1 MNYFSR
7 AIKYFLSLC
16 IIYAAVV
23 YAMSFAGVSVLTP
36 QETFGSLV
44 GTSRGIIMIIA
55 ILALSFS
62 YPVFGF
68 MRQEVSGDMEIDRD
82 AIIAA
87 FAAYGFSLKSEGE
100 GEMIFHND
108 NLIKK
113 ITFLFEDKIT
123 VSQVGNKL
131 VVEGIRRAVPI
142 VIYRLEAM
150 ISFPDEE

>member
-7 AIKYFLSLC
+7 AIKYLLSLC
-16 IIYAAVV
+16 IIYVV
-23 YAMSFAGVSVLTP
+23 VIYAMSYLGVAASSPEATFA
-36 QETFGSLV
+36 SLV
-44 GTSRGIIMIIA
+44 STSRGIIMIVA

-68 MRQEVSGDMEIDRD
+68 MRQEVSGDMTTDRE

-87 FAAYGFSLKSEGE
+87 FAAYGFTLKEHSN
-100 GEMIFHND
+100 GEMTFGSD

-113 ITFLFEDKIT
+113 ITLLFEDRIT
-123 VSQVGNKL
+123 VTQVGNKL
-131 VVEGIRRAVPI
+131 VVEGIRRVVPI

-150 ISFPDEE
+150 ISFPEK